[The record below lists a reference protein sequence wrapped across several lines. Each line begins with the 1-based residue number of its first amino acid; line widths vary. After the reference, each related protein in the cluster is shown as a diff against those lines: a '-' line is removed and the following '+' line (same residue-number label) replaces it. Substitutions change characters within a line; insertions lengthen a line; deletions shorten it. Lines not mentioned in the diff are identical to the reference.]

1 VWERHLSGVVASVLE
16 ECAASML
23 MVNVRE
29 STSPLI
35 CLVGLNSVFV
45 RLVVNAS
52 GAAGCLE
59 GLFIM
64 VFLNFVVRNG
74 DT

>member
-1 VWERHLSGVVASVLE
+1 
-16 ECAASML
+16 MF

-35 CLVGLNSVFV
+35 YHVGLNSVCV
-45 RLVVNAS
+45 RLVVSAS
-52 GAAGCLE
+52 GAVGCLE
-59 GLFIM
+59 GLFI
-64 VFLNFVVRNG
+64 VVLLNFVVKNM